1 MKASDSIKSYIK
13 NIEGFSA
20 KAYKD
25 DQKATAKIEYSIG
38 HGHQILP
45 GEEMLMRKTITRD
58 YAAVLF
64 DRDIAKFEAAVNKV
78 IKVPISQ
85 NQFDGLVSFAYN
97 AGIGAMQKVAKTLNE
112 KGDAV
117 AHMNKYVYAEGKVNK
132 TLVTRRN
139 YESNLLKKK
148 EPSMLQEE

>member
-1 MKASDSIKSYIK
+1 MKASNSIKSYIK
-13 NIEGFSA
+13 NTECFSA

-25 DQKATAKIEYSIG
+25 DQKATTKIEYSIG

-45 GEEMLMRKTITRD
+45 GEETLMRKTITRD
-58 YAAVLF
+58 YAGVLF
-64 DRDIAKFEAAVNKV
+64 DRDIEKFETAVNKAIRV
-78 IKVPISQ
+78 TISQ

-112 KGDAV
+112 KGDAA

-132 TLVTRRN
+132 SLVARRS
-139 YESNLLKKK
+139 YESDLLKKK
-148 EPSMLQEE
+148 EQSTQPVE